1 MHASSLLDVTPSLAT
16 PVVANARPV
25 ETPATMRQ
33 RWRGET
39 PRSTTISPLSLP
51 AGGSDLKPIH
61 RKIDSMPVWLVSL
74 IVHLIALMVL
84 AFITT
89 STDNLGDLML
99 TIRQDDD
106 RAVGEL
112 IDFSIEP
119 VEWEALRPDEMDHS
133 EVLADSE
140 FDLATNVLS
149 PIESETS
156 IELASFTSN
165 FDPFELPSAVSMTR
179 LPTTTK
185 NMFRGRTGPMKEKL
199 LREAGGTKETEDAV
213 ALGLAW
219 LKRQQQSDG
228 SWSLR
233 GPYQDGSRGENKISA
248 TSMAMLALM
257 GSGSTHR
264 GGQYQ
269 KELWQAACWLVQQQD
284 RQGFVSADAN
294 PHEKMYSQAQATIV
308 LCELYAM
315 TGDSWIRPYAQ
326 AACDFA
332 VRSQSPQGGWRYQP
346 RQDSDTSVTGWFV
359 MGLKSG
365 EAGGLEVDAYVWPK
379 VAKYLDSVGT
389 GYGGG
394 YAYVIGDV
402 ATPSMTAEGLLCR
415 QYTGAHRNMPGM
427 AQGLGSLVAH
437 HPINARAVDVYYWYY
452 ATQSLHH
459 YGGPLWTQW
468 NDELKVV
475 VPARQE
481 KAGREIGSWSP
492 QGDAWGRHAGRLYT
506 TCFSIYCLEVYY
518 RHLPLYDLDDAD
530 DDIED
535 RPGNNQEPRGLRAQ
549 MASPKG
555 R

>member
-16 PVVANARPV
+16 SVVAKSRPSQ
-25 ETPATMRQ
+25 TTATTRQ

-39 PRSTTISPLSLP
+39 PRSIDSTRKTKRTESTTNFDESLP
-51 AGGSDLKPIH
+51 TGWRDWKPIR
-61 RKIDSMPVWLVSL
+61 RKIDAMPVWLVSL

-89 STDNLGDLML
+89 STNHIGNLVL

-106 RAVGEL
+106 RAAGEL
-112 IDFSIEP
+112 MEFSIEP
-119 VEWEALRPDEMDHS
+119 VEWEALQPD
-133 EVLADSE
+133 VLANIE
-140 FDLATNVLS
+140 IDLATNVLS
-149 PIESETS
+149 PVESETS
-156 IELASFTSN
+156 IELASFTSSL
-165 FDPFELPSAVSMTR
+165 DPFELPAAVSMTR

-219 LKRQQQSDG
+219 LKCQQQSDG

-264 GGQYQ
+264 GGQYK
-269 KELWQAACWLVQQQD
+269 KELWQAVRWLVRQQD
-284 RQGFVSADAN
+284 RQGFLSADAN
-294 PHEKMYSQAQATIV
+294 PHEKMYAQAQATIV

-332 VRSQSPQGGWRYQP
+332 VRSQSSQGGWRYQP

-379 VAKYLDSVGT
+379 VAKYFDSVGT

-394 YAYVIGDV
+394 YAYMIGDV

-475 VPARQE
+475 LPARQE
-481 KAGREIGSWSP
+481 KAGREKGSWSP

-506 TCFSIYCLEVYY
+506 TCLSIYCLEVYY
-518 RHLPLYDLDDAD
+518 RHLPLYDLEDSG
-530 DDIED
+530 DDI
-535 RPGNNQEPRGLRAQ
+535 
-549 MASPKG
+549 
-555 R
+555 